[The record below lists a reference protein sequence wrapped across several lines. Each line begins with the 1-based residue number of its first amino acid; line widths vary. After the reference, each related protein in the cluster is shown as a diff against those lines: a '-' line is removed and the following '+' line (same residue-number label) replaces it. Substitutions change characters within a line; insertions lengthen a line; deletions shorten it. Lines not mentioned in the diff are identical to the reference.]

1 MRRQAWWP
9 EAIPWRARAR
19 LARIDS
25 DRRQREQ
32 AGSQHRTIGKV
43 QKSAT
48 RLIGAPMSVINLF
61 HVFLLARP
69 GAIGQRALPEQWRR
83 HDRSAGWQVSNR
95 LPRHRGNRPA
105 VLGSMKQ
112 RPFGERFTAVEK
124 SAKCRAATYR
134 AAFESGQTNLPG
146 ISQST

>member
-1 MRRQAWWP
+1 
-9 EAIPWRARAR
+9 
-19 LARIDS
+19 
-25 DRRQREQ
+25 
-32 AGSQHRTIGKV
+32 
-43 QKSAT
+43 
-48 RLIGAPMSVINLF
+48 MSVINLF

-69 GAIGQRALPEQWRR
+69 GAIGQRALPGSGAVTIVPPGG
-83 HDRSAGWQVSNR
+83 RSRIDCRDIGAID
-95 LPRHRGNRPA
+95 PA